1 MYQRSKMQARALD
14 NLARYTEYYY
24 KGQRVTK
31 GYVLSQVLGKYSIHT
46 FDKGMLLEAIK
57 LSDIKEEGPGTP
69 VNFNIT
75 YEANEQLNQLK
86 QSLDAI
92 TGRSFFP
99 AQVIDILLIYA
110 TKKLGHK
117 EIEKNEIEVGI
128 EINTLRVE
136 AISLLLHASENT
148 LINVLNVLKGG
159 DEKWI

>member
-86 QSLDAI
+86 QRLDAI

-148 LINVLNVLKGG
+148 LINVLNVLRGG
-159 DEKWI
+159 DEK

>member
-136 AISLLLHASENT
+136 AIALLLHASENT

-159 DEKWI
+159 DEK

>member
-1 MYQRSKMQARALD
+1 MYQRSKMQASALD

-136 AISLLLHASENT
+136 AISLLLHASENI
-148 LINVLNVLKGG
+148 LINVLNVLRGG
-159 DEKWI
+159 DEK

>member
-92 TGRSFFP
+92 TGRSFF
-99 AQVIDILLIYA
+99 Q
-110 TKKLGHK
+110 
-117 EIEKNEIEVGI
+117 
-128 EINTLRVE
+128 RR
-136 AISLLLHASENT
+136 
-148 LINVLNVLKGG
+148 
-159 DEKWI
+159 

>member
-46 FDKGMLLEAIK
+46 FDKGMLIEAIK

-159 DEKWI
+159 DEK

>member
-117 EIEKNEIEVGI
+117 EIEKNEIEAGI

-159 DEKWI
+159 DEK

>member
-14 NLARYTEYYY
+14 NLAQYTEYYY

-128 EINTLRVE
+128 EINILRVE

-159 DEKWI
+159 DEK

>member
-99 AQVIDILLIYA
+99 AQVIDILLIYV

-148 LINVLNVLKGG
+148 LINVLNVLKGE
-159 DEKWI
+159 DEK

>member
-1 MYQRSKMQARALD
+1 MQARALD

-117 EIEKNEIEVGI
+117 EIEKNEIEAGI

-159 DEKWI
+159 DEK

>member
-86 QSLDAI
+86 QSLDDI
-92 TGRSFFP
+92 TGRSFFT

-159 DEKWI
+159 DEK

>member
-159 DEKWI
+159 DEK

>member
-117 EIEKNEIEVGI
+117 EIEKNETEVGI

-136 AISLLLHASENT
+136 AIALLLHASENT

-159 DEKWI
+159 DEK

>member
-1 MYQRSKMQARALD
+1 MQARALD

-159 DEKWI
+159 DEK

>member
-1 MYQRSKMQARALD
+1 MQARALD

-136 AISLLLHASENT
+136 AIALLLHASENT

-159 DEKWI
+159 DEK

>member
-1 MYQRSKMQARALD
+1 MYQRSKMQAMALD

-117 EIEKNEIEVGI
+117 EIEKNEIEPGI

-159 DEKWI
+159 DEK

>member
-110 TKKLGHK
+110 TKKLEHK

-159 DEKWI
+159 DEK

>member
-92 TGRSFFP
+92 TGRSFFS
-99 AQVIDILLIYA
+99 AQVIDILLIYV

-117 EIEKNEIEVGI
+117 EIKKNEIEVGI

-148 LINVLNVLKGG
+148 LINVLNVLKGE
-159 DEKWI
+159 DEK

>member
-136 AISLLLHASENT
+136 AISLLLHAYENT

-159 DEKWI
+159 DEK

>member
-24 KGQRVTK
+24 KGQRVIK
-31 GYVLSQVLGKYSIHT
+31 GYVLSQFLGKYSIHT

-148 LINVLNVLKGG
+148 LINVLNVLKGE
-159 DEKWI
+159 DEK

>member
-1 MYQRSKMQARALD
+1 MYQTSKLQATALD
-14 NLARYTEYYY
+14 NLAQYTEYYY
-24 KGQRVTK
+24 KAQRVTK
-31 GYVLSQVLGKYSIHT
+31 GYVLSPVLGKYSIHT

-75 YEANEQLNQLK
+75 YESNEQLNQLK

-159 DEKWI
+159 DEK